1 MIFEKKICIG
11 TVKFGL
17 KYGLNNIKKI
27 QIDEI
32 SKIFKYLNKSK
43 IKFLDPGTILW
54 GNSQKIIGKIKKKIL
69 ILFQK
74 FI

>member
-27 QIDEI
+27 HIDEI

-43 IKFLDPGTILW
+43 IKFLDTAPSY
-54 GNSQKIIGKIKKKIL
+54 GNSQKIIGK
-69 ILFQK
+69 
-74 FI
+74 